1 MYGHMLIVTQQNH
14 SAVLLRP
21 LASKFILFLTFC
33 GIDTTNFNYY
43 NYYQTPTRTVTIAP
57 GITILLF
64 KAIW

>member
-21 LASKFILFLTFC
+21 LARKFVLFL
-33 GIDTTNFNYY
+33 TNFNYY